1 MYKFTS
7 LLFFLFTLWVSVQP
21 VTLDTTFN
29 PVDIAQS
36 VNRTLN
42 NKEILETKVE
52 IKNSLGQTLISM
64 TNFDLDTSLNL
75 EKYVDGMYFMEITHT
90 QQTTIIRILKQ

>member
-7 LLFFLFTLWVSVQP
+7 LLFFLFTLWVSAQP
-21 VTLDTTFN
+21 LTLDTTFN

-52 IKNSLGQTLISM
+52 IKNSLG
-64 TNFDLDTSLNL
+64 
-75 EKYVDGMYFMEITHT
+75 
-90 QQTTIIRILKQ
+90 